1 MTVVPPTLTRLRR
14 IALAALLLILAVTT
28 LSAYMRLANAGLGC
42 ADWPAC
48 YGAQLRTP
56 DAAIAASDTSVAI
69 ARVLHRLAAM
79 VAQLADKPLR
89 QHRAQ
94 LALVKA
100 MASV

>member
-48 YGAQLRTP
+48 YGQLLAGEPRYAAVLAQVRAEEVG
-56 DAAIAASDTSVAI
+56 DAIGDAPAEGAVGG
-69 ARVLHRLAAM
+69 
-79 VAQLADKPLR
+79 
-89 QHRAQ
+89 
-94 LALVKA
+94 
-100 MASV
+100 